1 MERQILI
8 ENIRNILVKSGFQLS
23 DSFIDRNICF
33 DIIARRENILLII
46 KAHVNIDS
54 FTNESANELK
64 VISKLLE
71 GSPLVI
77 GNHSGSGCVEDGAV
91 YLRHGIPIM
100 SPQTIYDY
108 FYDEFPPVVFA
119 APGGF
124 FVKID
129 GNSLKKAREARGISL
144 GTLAE
149 AIGVSRRAVQ
159 MYEDGMS
166 AMVEVAIKLQDFLN
180 EPIILPGDPLNV
192 EFEAKEFERIKSEL
206 NAEKKNDKD
215 VIKHLRVLGY
225 EVTPTKRS
233 PFDALTAK
241 QKILILTGIEGQ
253 PKFIKQRAKIIHNI
267 SELADKHSVFFIRKI
282 KTVKNIEGI
291 PTIALEE
298 LLEIDDSDEI
308 LELIA
313 KRA

>member
-1 MERQILI
+1 MERQILM
-8 ENIRNILVKSGFQLS
+8 ENIRNILDKSGFALS
-23 DSFIDRNICF
+23 DIFVDRSICF
-33 DIIARRENILLII
+33 DIIARRDEKLLII
-46 KAHVNIDS
+46 KVHTNIDS
-54 FTNESANELK
+54 FSNESANELM

-77 GNHSGSGCVEDGAV
+77 GNHSGAGCVEDGAV
-91 YLRHGIPIM
+91 YLRHGVPIM
-100 SPQTIYDY
+100 SPQTMHDY

-129 GNSLKKAREARGISL
+129 GNSVRKAREAQGISL
-144 GTLAE
+144 GTLAD

-166 AMVEVAIKLQDFLN
+166 AMVDIAIKLQDYLN
-180 EPIILPGDPLNV
+180 EPIILPSDPLNV
-192 EFEAKEFERIKSEL
+192 EFETKEFDRIKSEL
-206 NAEKKNDKD
+206 KFEQKQDKD
-215 VIKHLRVLGY
+215 VITHLQVLGY

-241 QKILILTGIEGQ
+241 QKVLILTGIEKH
-253 PKFIKQRAKIIHNI
+253 PKYIKQRAKIIHNI

-282 KTVKNIEGI
+282 KTVQNIEGI

-298 LLEIDDSDEI
+298 LIEMDDSDEI
-308 LELIA
+308 LELIQ